1 MLTLSSEKS
10 LARFIAF
17 GAALTTVLV
26 IWGSVT
32 DPVNSPKLFILGSF
46 AFAAGAIAFVMGSK
60 ELWRSSRL
68 WLIGS
73 IVFIVF
79 SISAIVNSA
88 SPLEQNI
95 YGTYGRNTGFVTYFA
110 LLLISTA
117 ATLLRQKSN
126 FNLILYALF
135 AAGVANVAYCLWAIA
150 FGDFIGWDNPYG
162 NILGTF
168 GNPNFIGAFL
178 GIFITAL
185 TAYVVQPGISWIYRG
200 LSLVIVAIGLF
211 EIDKSNAVQG
221 LVVSAAG
228 FSIIGFYLVRS
239 RFKSNLILAGYT
251 VVIAVLGFIALLG
264 ALQKGPLT
272 SLIYKTS
279 VSLRG
284 EYWQAGWNMA
294 SQSPLTG
301 IGMDSYGDWYRRAR
315 DEQALILPGPETVT
329 NAAHN
334 IPFDI
339 LAYGGWPLFIT
350 YIFLIALATIA
361 IVKVTLRNKNYDG
374 IFIALTVAWTCY
386 QIQSVISISQIG
398 LAIWGWILTG
408 AVIAYEIATRGSD
421 ISEKKP
427 ANGKSVKSKEQIL
440 SATAIGG
447 LGLVVGALI
456 VVPPLSADMKWRS
469 ALSTNDLTQLKLA
482 LEPSY
487 MTPTDTYRLLNMVSI
502 LENSKLPDVAYEYAK
517 KAVEFNPESFDSWR
531 TLYAIT
537 NSTAQDKELA
547 MTNMKR
553 LDPKN
558 SNPLNTPK

>member
-10 LARFIAF
+10 LTRFISGGAF
-17 GAALTTVLV
+17 LATVLV
-26 IWGSVT
+26 LWGSVT
-32 DPVNSPKLFILGSF
+32 DPVNAPKLFILGAS
-46 AFAAGAIAFVMGSK
+46 AFAAGAIAFANGYK

-73 IVFIVF
+73 ILFIVF

-88 SPLEQNI
+88 SPLQQNI
-95 YGTYGRNTGFVTYFA
+95 YGTYGRNTGFVTYLA

-126 FNLILYALF
+126 FIIIIYSLF
-135 AAGVANVAYCLWAIA
+135 AAGIANVAYCLWAIA
-150 FGDFIGWDNPYG
+150 FGDFIGWNNPYG

-185 TAYVVQPGISWIYRG
+185 TAFVVQPGTSWKVRG
-200 LSLVIVAIGLF
+200 LAILTVAIGLY

-228 FSIIGFYLVRS
+228 FSIIGFYFIRS
-239 RFKSNLILAGYT
+239 RVKSNLILAGYT
-251 VVIAVLGFIALLG
+251 VVVAILGFISLLG
-264 ALQKGPLT
+264 ALQKGPFT
-272 SLIYKTS
+272 SFIYKTS

-315 DEQALILPGPETVT
+315 DGQALILPGPETVT

-339 LAYGGWPLFIT
+339 LAYGGWPLFIS
-350 YIFLIALATIA
+350 YLFLISLAVIA
-361 IVKVTLRNKNYDG
+361 IVKVTLRNKKYDG
-374 IFIALTVAWTCY
+374 TFIALAVAWVCY
-386 QIQSVISISQIG
+386 QIQAVISISQIG
-398 LAIWGWILTG
+398 LAIWGWILSG
-408 AVIAYEIATRGSD
+408 AVIAYEIATRDSNNL
-421 ISEKKP
+421 EKIP
-427 ANGKSVKSKEQIL
+427 TAGKTAKSKEQIF

-447 LGLVVGALI
+447 IGLVLGALI
-456 VVPPLSADMKWRS
+456 AVPPLSADMKWRS

-487 MTPTDTYRLLNMVSI
+487 MTPTDTNRLLNMVTI

-537 NSTAQDKELA
+537 NSTPADKELA